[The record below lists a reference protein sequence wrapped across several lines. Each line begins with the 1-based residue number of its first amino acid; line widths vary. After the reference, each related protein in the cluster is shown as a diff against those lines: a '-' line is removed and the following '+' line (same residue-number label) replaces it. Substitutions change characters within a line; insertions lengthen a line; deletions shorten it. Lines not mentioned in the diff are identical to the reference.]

1 MRSDL
6 AGGSTI
12 GPITAAELGVTTID
26 IGAPTLAMH
35 SIRELTGTLDP
46 WYLARSLRT
55 FFATTAG
62 DPVWQCLG

>member
-6 AGGSTI
+6 SCGSTL

-35 SIRELTGTLDP
+35 SIRELAGVMDP
-46 WYLARSLRT
+46 WYLARTLHA
-55 FFATTAG
+55 FFATRTE
-62 DPVWQCLG
+62 DTIWQCLA